1 MKTSGNTILITGGG
15 SGIGRALAQRW
26 HDQGNK
32 VIVAGRRRAALDE
45 TIGDR
50 ADMVAVELD
59 MEDAADIGHVAA
71 RIVADHPDL
80 NVVVNNAGIMRSEA
94 LDAPRDLTDAAATI
108 LTNLLG
114 PIRLIDAL
122 VDHLAGRPDAAIVT
136 VSSGLAFVP
145 LVFAPTYSATKAAIH
160 SYSLSL
166 REQLRGKVEV
176 IELVPPGVQTGLTPG
191 QETRDGY
198 MPLDDYI
205 DEVMALFAQ
214 VPTPQEI
221 AVERVK
227 FLRNAEAEGR
237 FADTLTTLTERSR
250 PK

>member
-1 MKTSGNTILITGGG
+1 MKTTGNTILITGGG
-15 SGIGRALAQRW
+15 SGIGRALAHRW

-32 VIVAGRRRAALDE
+32 VIIAGRRRAALDE
-45 TIGDR
+45 AVGDR
-50 ADMVAVELD
+50 ANMVAVELD
-59 MEDAADIGHVAA
+59 IEDAADIGHVAA

-94 LDAPRDLTDAAATI
+94 LDAPRDLTVAVATI

-122 VDHLAGRPDAAIVT
+122 VDHLAGRPDSAIVT

-191 QETRDGY
+191 QESREGY

-205 DEVMALFAQ
+205 DEVMTLFAQ

-227 FLRNAEAEGR
+227 FLRDAEAEGR
-237 FADTLTTLTERSR
+237 FDATLATLTERSR
-250 PK
+250 AL

>member
-15 SGIGRALAQRW
+15 TGIGRALAHRW
-26 HDQGNK
+26 NDQGNK
-32 VIVAGRRRAALDE
+32 VIIAGRRRAALDE
-45 TIGDR
+45 VIGDR
-50 ADMVAVELD
+50 SNMVAVELD
-59 MEDAADIGHVAA
+59 IEDAAQIGHIAA
-71 RIVADHPDL
+71 RVIADHPDL
-80 NVVVNNAGIMRSEA
+80 NVVVNNAGSMRSEA
-94 LDAPRDLTDAAATI
+94 LDAPRDLSDAAATI

-122 VDHLAGRPDAAIVT
+122 IDHLVTRPDAAIVT

-166 REQLRGKVEV
+166 REQLRGRVEV

-191 QETRDGY
+191 QETREGY

-205 DEVMALFAQ
+205 DEVMNLFAQ
-214 VPTPQEI
+214 TPTPQEI
-221 AVERVK
+221 AVQWVK
-227 FLRNAEAEGR
+227 FLRDAEAEGR
-237 FADTLTTLTERSR
+237 FDETLATLTQRSR
-250 PK
+250 PT

>member
-15 SGIGRALAQRW
+15 SGIGRALAHRW
-26 HDQGNK
+26 NDQGNK
-32 VIVAGRRRAALDE
+32 VIIAGRRRAALDE
-45 TIGDR
+45 AIGNR
-50 ADMVAVELD
+50 ANMVAVELD
-59 MEDAADIGHVAA
+59 IEDAAQIGHIAA

-80 NVVVNNAGIMRSEA
+80 NVVVNNAGIMRSET
-94 LDAPRDLTDAAATI
+94 LDAPRDLSDAAATI

-114 PIRLIDAL
+114 PIRLTDAL
-122 VDHLAGRPDAAIVT
+122 IDHLVTRPDAAIIT

-145 LVFAPTYSATKAAIH
+145 LAFAPTYSATKAAIH

-166 REQLRGKVEV
+166 REQLHGKVEV

-191 QETRDGY
+191 QETRQGY

-205 DEVMALFAQ
+205 DEVMNLFAQ
-214 VPTPQEI
+214 IPTPKEI
-221 AVERVK
+221 AVQSVK
-227 FLRNAEAEGR
+227 FLRDAEAEGR
-237 FADTLTTLTERSR
+237 FDETLATLTQRSR